1 MWAGMAKLAGA
12 PVFAG
17 LSDAKYGLDIPL
29 AGAIADKILS
39 VRDFQTQLMIGN
51 KLIFEDLGWQHRAYV
66 ASGVKSLDYVNRED
80 PAIGALPV
88 DIEAWEQIDEG
99 IRINNLE
106 IVNAGSLILLRRE
119 QEFIIQPVYDAI
131 SLINIPS
138 ALGYDD
144 ALSWLAENPIPRGRP
159 FSELV
164 VGNLAVFGDR
174 WAWIHEPGGTEG
186 MFQIWGGTLPK
197 GLTPSERL
205 SEVQRD
211 LSARA
216 AADFANFP
224 SHVP

>member
-1 MWAGMAKLAGA
+1 
-12 PVFAG
+12 
-17 LSDAKYGLDIPL
+17 
-29 AGAIADKILS
+29 
-39 VRDFQTQLMIGN
+39 MIGN

-66 ASGVKSLDYVNRED
+66 ASGLKSLEYVNRED
-80 PAIGALPV
+80 PAVGALPV
-88 DIEAWEQIDEG
+88 EMEAWEQIDEG

-119 QEFIIQPVYDAI
+119 QEFIIQPVYNAI
-131 SLINIPS
+131 STIKLHLADFFT
-138 ALGYDD
+138 ALNYDD
-144 ALSWLAENPIPRGRP
+144 ALSFLAENPIPRGKP

-164 VGNLAVFGDR
+164 VGNLAVFADR

-186 MFQIWGGTLPK
+186 MFQIWGGTPPK
-197 GLTPSERL
+197 GLIPSERL

-211 LSARA
+211 LSTRA